1 MKIQK
6 GIKTINKSRDAY
18 MCSYCHNEMS
28 WDERVC
34 KKCHMTGK
42 DYVVCKDCGKG
53 MKVNSIIC
61 DWCTEKNKGE
71 NVYISFDP
79 RNKGLGTKYYYFH
92 LYIGVPLS
100 IIDIFLSIE
109 YRTIIPNTLN
119 IIMYLTFAY
128 GLYKKTS
135 WSWKLMIFTTVLN
148 NIIVHFTSNTYSNHT
163 LLLGSI
169 LFIYINF
176 KYFKRR
182 SHIFK

>member
-28 WDERVC
+28 WDEKVC

-53 MKVNSIIC
+53 MKTNSIIC

-71 NVYISFDP
+71 NVYIAFDP
-79 RNKGLGTKYYYFH
+79 RNKGLGMKYYYFT
-92 LYIGVPLS
+92 LYISLPCG
-100 IIDIFLSIE
+100 IISNFLLIE
-109 YRTIIPNTLN
+109 YITIIISTLF
-119 IIMYLTFAY
+119 IIMFLTSAY

-135 WSWKLMIFTTVLN
+135 WSWRLMIF
-148 NIIVHFTSNTYSNHT
+148 ST
-163 LLLGSI
+163 LLNHIVLH
-169 LFIYINF
+169 YISNLYENPN
-176 KYFKRR
+176 K
-182 SHIFK
+182 SGNL